1 MHFAGEKYHLFSPIG
16 VWLRMALVSEPTTTL
31 QVAGLKRFAI
41 LASKS
46 QIIVSLNSRIIEGS
60 FRHEVTLLKQRVL
73 IDIAR

>member
-1 MHFAGEKYHLFSPIG
+1 
-16 VWLRMALVSEPTTTL
+16 MALVSEPTTTL
-31 QVAGLKRFAI
+31 QVARLKRFAI